1 MKARLNLTINEDLLS
16 KVKVYAERKQSSV
29 SQLVEEYFKTL
40 TNELKKKSLLDIIEE
55 LPKPTMD
62 FPPDF
67 DYKKEY
73 YEQKRK
79 KYGF

>member
-1 MKARLNLTINEDLLS
+1 
-16 KVKVYAERKQSSV
+16 
-29 SQLVEEYFKTL
+29 
-40 TNELKKKSLLDIIEE
+40 LDIIEE
-55 LPKPTMD
+55 LPKSKMD

-73 YEQKRK
+73 YEQNRK